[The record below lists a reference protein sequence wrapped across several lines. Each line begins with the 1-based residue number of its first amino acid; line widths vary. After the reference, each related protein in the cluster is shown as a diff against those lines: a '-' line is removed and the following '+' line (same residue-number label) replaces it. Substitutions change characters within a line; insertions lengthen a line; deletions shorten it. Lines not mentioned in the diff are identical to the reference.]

1 MKKFIENLRQSNR
14 KLLQKCEAN
23 NNITFD
29 QTSLQNINL
38 QKYRNDNFI
47 LFYNL
52 RPKNDIIKKLNENIM
67 NS

>member
-38 QKYRNDNFI
+38 QKYRNDIFI
-47 LFYNL
+47 LFYDL